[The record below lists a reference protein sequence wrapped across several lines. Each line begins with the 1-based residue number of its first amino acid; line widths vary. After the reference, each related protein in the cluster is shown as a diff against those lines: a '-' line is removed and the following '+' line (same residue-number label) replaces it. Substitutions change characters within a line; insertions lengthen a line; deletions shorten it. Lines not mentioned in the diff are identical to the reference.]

1 MTKEG
6 EPAMKKRIFFALAT
20 CILTS
25 AVAATHVYSEGITL
39 YKGGKPV
46 DQSAA
51 GIIGKAQSQT
61 IEKMKEESKEP
72 LSVKYNEKGVP
83 FIVSGRF
90 DLGIGAMKNGAGEDA
105 AVRGFLNEHKDLFRM
120 TDAQSELKSRSNE
133 TDQYGLR
140 TIRFAQQYK
149 GIPVYGGDLVASLDR
164 DGRLTSVTGNYLPE
178 SSVSIE
184 PRVSAE
190 EAIAIAKGVLGIA
203 DDNVHNIIGPELMIY
218 PRDRVYHL
226 AWCFTLVT
234 SKPFAEW
241 KCFVDANAGALIDK
255 WNDAKNQDAM
265 LTGIGA
271 LGETLT
277 VHGYKQNWS
286 NAFWLDWA
294 PWPYLP
300 PYWDMYGVYSLSGYG
315 LVDTS
320 KAMFNPSTQK
330 GYIGTRN
337 LGAEDVTSEYWP
349 MYVCTRSTT
358 NFASITLG
366 SNTTWD
372 FSGHHNAGLVYDYW
386 QSHFDR
392 NSIDNNGMNIIVN
405 VNCLFGSDATNAMWS
420 RGISMLPEGAVF
432 FGRGDWITALPQS
445 GSLSCVTHEL
455 THGVTNYTS
464 NLEYKNQSGA
474 INEGFSDSFAY
485 ALEAGLGFPNPER
498 YNGEG
503 CWLASPG
510 YCRNLQDPHQ
520 GYNPNPYSFGAWPA
534 TMDEYQNVPESQD
547 NGGVHI
553 NQCIISHCFY
563 LICQAIGVAKGEQ
576 IWYKTQT
583 QKCTTTTD
591 FTQLRELAL
600 SACCDLGYGV
610 GSGEYSAVMNV
621 FASIGIGGMDGGG
634 GDGGGGGGGTVYH
647 SGDALTVTVTVPAI
661 PSSAIFDGYSVALL
675 PSGGV
680 MTVWNNAVTPYK
692 APIATRV
699 PGFSGGTYTL
709 LSTTI
714 PPGTQPGT
722 YTFVVA
728 LVYTSQNPRN
738 YKASPSTAVWY
749 AERAVNIQ

>member
-1 MTKEG
+1 M
-6 EPAMKKRIFFALAT
+6 
-20 CILTS
+20 
-25 AVAATHVYSEGITL
+25 
-39 YKGGKPV
+39 
-46 DQSAA
+46 
-51 GIIGKAQSQT
+51 
-61 IEKMKEESKEP
+61 
-72 LSVKYNEKGVP
+72 KYNEKGVP

-90 DLGIGAMKNGAGEDA
+90 DLGVGATKGGAGEET
-105 AVRGFLNEHKDLFRM
+105 AVRRFLNENKDLFRM
-120 TDAQSELKSRSNE
+120 SDAHSELKTRSNE

-140 TIRFAQQYK
+140 TIRFTQQYK
-149 GIPVYGGDLVASLDR
+149 EIPVYGGDLVASLDR
-164 DGRLTSVTGNYLPE
+164 DGRLTSVNGNYLPDI
-178 SSVSIE
+178 SVTTV

-190 EAIAIAKGVLGIA
+190 EALAIAKAVLGIA
-203 DDNVHNIIGPELMIY
+203 DENVRTIIGPELMIY
-218 PRDRVYHL
+218 PKDGVYHL
-226 AWCFTLVT
+226 AWCLTLVT

-241 KCFVDANAGALIDK
+241 KCFVDAHAGALIDK
-255 WNDAKNQDAM
+255 WNDAKYADVM
-265 LTGIGA
+265 LTGTGV
-271 LGETLT
+271 LGESLNL
-277 VHGYKQNWS
+277 HGWS
-286 NAFWLDWA
+286 MNYTFCYWLDILYFGS
-294 PWPYLP
+294 PWYDL
-300 PYWDMYGVYSLSGYG
+300 YGVGANGNSLIDTSKSMYNPATQIGYIDTRNLLGGDVLSGY
-315 LVDTS
+315 
-320 KAMFNPSTQK
+320 FP
-330 GYIGTRN
+330 TRMC
-337 LGAEDVTSEYWP
+337 VTS
-349 MYVCTRSTT
+349 VTT
-358 NFASITLG
+358 NYNSIYYG
-366 SNTTWD
+366 FMARSD
-372 FSGHHNAGLVYDYW
+372 FSGHHHAGMIYDYLKE
-386 QSHFDR
+386 HFGR
-392 NSIDNNGMNIIVN
+392 NSIDGNGMNMVIN
-405 VNCLFGSDATNAMWS
+405 VDCMFGSDATNAMWS
-420 RGISMLPEGAVF
+420 RGVAGLEQGATF
-432 FGRGDWITALPQS
+432 FGGGDGATARSQS
-445 GSLSCVTHEL
+445 GSLSCVTHEF

-583 QKCTTTTD
+583 QKCTTTTN

-600 SACCDLGYGV
+600 SACSDLGYGI
-610 GSGEYSAVMNV
+610 GSGEYSAVMNA

-634 GDGGGGGGGTVYH
+634 GGGGGAGTVYH
-647 SGDALTVTVTVPAI
+647 AGDALTVTVTVPAI
-661 PSSAIFDGYSVALL
+661 SGSAIFDGYSVALL

-680 MTVWNNAVTPYK
+680 MAVWNNAVTPYK

-728 LVYTSQNPRN
+728 LIYTGQNPRN
-738 YKASPSTAVWY
+738 YKTSPSTAVWY